1 MKTIDCLTL
10 DTLIENHEPLD
21 LIDIRSKKEF
31 AEMHIPGARSLPLAE
46 LTEGHIFRPRPLTN
60 GRVYVVS
67 DDQGSASLAAGI
79 LRASSG
85 TDAVVVDGGMT
96 AWIGQ
101 GFPVLRHRF
110 SFTLPHLNRCQ
121 LLKIGAFL
129 LALAMVVAVML
140 NEILIAILVLLNAA
154 ILLLQARLIQRQP
167 VQRNPVW
174 HLTPA
179 VTKS

>member
-1 MKTIDCLTL
+1 M
-10 DTLIENHEPLD
+10 
-21 LIDIRSKKEF
+21 
-31 AEMHIPGARSLPLAE
+31 
-46 LTEGHIFRPRPLTN
+46 
-60 GRVYVVS
+60 VS
-67 DDQGSASLAAGI
+67 SDRGSASLAAGI
-79 LRASSG
+79 LRATSEM
-85 TDAVVVDGGMT
+85 DAVVVDGGMT
-96 AWIGQ
+96 AWIRQ
-101 GFPVLRHRF
+101 GLPVLRHRF
-110 SFTLPHLNRCQ
+110 SFRFPGLNRCQ
-121 LLKIGAFL
+121 ILKIGAFL